1 VSTKSSP
8 LSLRRG
14 VRREAAVLASLLLL
28 PALAVGATP
37 AATLPPPQHG
47 GTVTEAAA
55 HVFESLVASDGLH
68 VWLYTDESAPAMVG
82 RAGGTATLKLP
93 DGATREV
100 TLVVRAPQPD
110 APGVYFCPMHAE
122 VVQKTPG
129 KCEPCGGMVLFQQDE
144 LFGASDLKGFD
155 PAKVAAQVHLTGLKG
170 QPKEATFSPAFPRPA
185 GKAAKDAKGK

>member
-1 VSTKSSP
+1 MSTKPCPPSRRRT
-8 LSLRRG
+8 LRR
-14 VRREAAVLASLLLL
+14 L
-28 PALAVGATP
+28 PALLLVALVAP
-37 AATLPPPQHG
+37 AAIAATLPPPQHG
-47 GTVTEAAA
+47 GTVTAAAA
-55 HVFESLVASDGLH
+55 HVFESLLAPDGLH

-100 TLVVRAPQPD
+100 TLTVRAPQPD

-144 LFGASDLKGFD
+144 LFGASDLKGLD
-155 PAKVAAQVHLTGLKG
+155 AAQVTAQVRLTGLKG

-185 GKAAKDAKGK
+185 GKAAKGAKGK